1 MVKLSASTL
10 AKFAKHTDVIKASK
24 KASTVDVA
32 ALSKSVDD
40 IAAQLSSLTTEMKGA
55 TRAETADGAIAGSFK
70 GLSKSD
76 APELKTKTEDL
87 KNEKLE
93 SPADIKSVSKKL
105 LDNVGT
111 ANLLVTAGLGSA
123 LLYFYIRKKVSE
135 DTPRTI
141 TKVEMSG
148 TDYKITYTPAIN
160 ILTTDEIEISGSSV
174 VPDINGK
181 RSVIDAPDDDVII
194 IRGAG
199 NITTPCTS
207 TSCGTIKVKSSVY
220 GQMADAVGNLIP
232 DLLPDTNV
240 FMKYW
245 WVFLIIALVVC
256 SSSAA
261 AFMMSGK

>member
-70 GLSKSD
+70 GLTKD
-76 APELKTKTEDL
+76 DTTELKTKTDGL
-87 KNEKLE
+87 KDEKLE
-93 SPADIKSVSKKL
+93 SPSDIKSASKKL

-111 ANLLVTAGLGSA
+111 GNLLVAAGLGSA

-141 TKVEMSG
+141 TKVEMSDS
-148 TDYKITYTPAIN
+148 DYKITYTPAIN
-160 ILTTDEIEISGSSV
+160 ILTTDQVNISGCTV
-174 VPDINGK
+174 VPDINGNRAVK
-181 RSVIDAPDDDVII
+181 SAPDDSTII
-194 IRGAG
+194 ITGAG
-199 NITTPCTS
+199 TLTALCTS
-207 TSCGTIKVKSSVY
+207 TSCGTINVTSSVY
-220 GQMADAVGNLIP
+220 GQLADAVGNLVPSI
-232 DLLPDTNV
+232 LPDKNV
-240 FMKYW
+240 FLTYW

-261 AFMMSGK
+261 AFMTAK